1 MVKLRELRTSQ
12 GWSLAQMKEKV
23 GVSVATLSRIE
34 KSERLNQKYPL
45 DEKSARPMLA
55 AINAVFDKSYSLD
68 DLEGVTIAPPRPG
81 RPKKVSSEP

>member
-12 GWSLAQMKEKV
+12 GWSLKEMGEKI
-23 GVSVATLSRIE
+23 GVSIATLSRIE
-34 KSERLNQKYPL
+34 KSERLNQKHPL

-55 AINAVFDKSYSLD
+55 AINDVFGKSYSFE

-81 RPKKVSSEP
+81 RPKAKQAA